1 MIARILSTLGLLALA
16 PTLWA
21 AGAIEGGLDVGWPL
35 RASTNSALGD
45 LHVHAR
51 VAARF

>member
-21 AGAIEGGLDVGWPL
+21 AGAIEGEVQRQPLNISAILMFVVFVGSV
-35 RASTNSALGD
+35 RC
-45 LHVHAR
+45 V
-51 VAARF
+51 